1 MRFVRKDRRVVTDQN
16 GDLIPAHLRDQNITA
31 GRVDHVSRRC
41 HSFAKDSHTK
51 VRIRHKQ
58 RGILRNRRDNRWLSS

>member
-1 MRFVRKDRRVVTDQN
+1 MSFVRKDRRVVTGQN
-16 GDLIPAHLRDQNITA
+16 GDLISTHLGDQNIPA

-51 VRIRHKQ
+51 VWIRHKQ
-58 RGILRNRRDNRWLSS
+58 RGILRDRRDNRWLSS